1 MALKYSQYLVRDGV
15 TPLSERTLNPILRD
29 LDARMDALEG
39 VRTDW
44 LSAVSE
50 LRAFGLSRLDESI
63 EPLLTQL
70 QAAAA
75 EVIAAIQGAGE
86 ILTRADL
93 AWLEEGSA
101 ALIYD
106 ADGRIATVA
115 ETLSSGVVRTS
126 VHAYA
131 GGRLSTVTITLGERV
146 QRVTYHYTGDV
157 LSGWTREV
165 LA

>member
-1 MALKYSQYLVRDGV
+1 MALKFPQYQMRDGV
-15 TPLSERTLNPILRD
+15 TRLSERTLNPILRD

-63 EPLLTQL
+63 GPLLAQL
-70 QAAAA
+70 QTEAAA
-75 EVIAAIQGAGE
+75 VIEAIQAAGE

-93 AWLEEGSA
+93 AWLEEGSG
-101 ALIYD
+101 ALTYD
-106 ADGRIATVA
+106 AQGRMATLT
-115 ETLSSGVVRTS
+115 ETLPGGLVRTT

>member
-63 EPLLTQL
+63 GPLLTQL